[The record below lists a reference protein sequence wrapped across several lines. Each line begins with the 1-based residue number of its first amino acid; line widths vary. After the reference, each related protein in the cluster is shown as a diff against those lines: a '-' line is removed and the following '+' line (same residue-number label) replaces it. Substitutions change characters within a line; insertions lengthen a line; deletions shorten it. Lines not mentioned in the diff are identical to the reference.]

1 MATNKNGL
9 NFSRSI
15 GGYDANDVARA
26 LAETHAVLES
36 AEALFR
42 KAESEVRRLER
53 KLHERQSSKPQ
64 FSELGAA
71 FESAITLA
79 EEQAA
84 KLLSDAQTET
94 AAQVAA
100 AKASS
105 TKRSKAAQLES
116 RNALAAAADEAEN
129 IRAQSEQ
136 DSAQQRQAIK
146 DEFARV
152 ADERAQVDSVVAAVL
167 ADAESK
173 IANLHARAKDE
184 IERDMAA
191 ANEELRRA
199 TEIGAKIDAETLV
212 LEEKA
217 ARDIAAILEAAE
229 AYASQTTTEAQGHT
243 EQSHARAND
252 VALETEKYVAET
264 HARAAK
270 TLDEARARSEHALIN
285 AEKITGEIT
294 AASHDFVTSM
304 TRDLEERLDKARR
317 NLDDISGFLY
327 TVRLLA
333 NGFDL
338 GDLNVARS
346 RVTSDRASSNAN
358 IAELIED

>member
-1 MATNKNGL
+1 MATQKTGTS
-9 NFSRSI
+9 FSRSI
-15 GGYDANDVARA
+15 GGYDPNDVARA
-26 LAETHAVLES
+26 LAETQAVLDS

-42 KAESEVRRLER
+42 KADNEVRRLER
-53 KLHERQSSKPQ
+53 KLNERQSSTTQ
-64 FSELGAA
+64 FSELGTA

-84 KLLSDAQTET
+84 TLLSDAQTES
-94 AAQVAA
+94 AAKVSA
-100 AKASS
+100 AKADS

-116 RNALAAAADEAEN
+116 RNALAAAADEAEK
-129 IRAQSEQ
+129 IRTQSEQ
-136 DSAQQRQAIK
+136 DAAQQRQAIK

-152 ADERAQVDSVVAAVL
+152 ANERAQLDKVVAAVL

-173 IANLHARAKDE
+173 IANMRARANEE
-184 IERDMAA
+184 IERDLAA

-199 TEIGAKIDAETLV
+199 TELGARLDEETRL

-217 ARDIAAILEAAE
+217 ARDITAIIVAAE
-229 AYASQTTTEAQGHT
+229 TYAAQTTTEAQAHT
-243 EQSHARAND
+243 EQSHNRAND

-270 TLDEARARSEHALIN
+270 NLDEARARSEQALIN

-294 AASHDFVTSM
+294 AASHDFVANM

-338 GDLNVARS
+338 GDLNVART
-346 RVTSDRASSNAN
+346 RVTSDRANSTASV
-358 IAELIED
+358 AELIED

>member
-1 MATNKNGL
+1 MATNQDGL

-15 GGYDANDVARA
+15 GGYDVTEVARA
-26 LAETHAVLES
+26 IAKTQEVLKS

-42 KAESEVRRLER
+42 KADNEVRRLER
-53 KLHERQSSKPQ
+53 KIHERQTSPTQ
-64 FSELGAA
+64 FSGLGTA

-79 EEQAA
+79 EEQATT
-84 KLLSDAQTET
+84 LVSEAQTET

-100 AKASS
+100 ATADAKN
-105 TKRSKAAQLES
+105 RSQGAQLES
-116 RNALAAAADEAEN
+116 RNALAAARQQAEE
-129 IRAQSEQ
+129 IRTRSEQ
-136 DSAQQRQAIK
+136 DSAQQRHAIK
-146 DEFARV
+146 EKFSRV
-152 ADERAQVDSVVAAVL
+152 AEERAQVDRVVAAVL
-167 ADAESK
+167 ADAESQ
-173 IANLHARAKDE
+173 IARLRARVNEE
-184 IERDMAA
+184 IERDLSA
-191 ANEELRRA
+191 ANEELRRS
-199 TEIGAKIDAETLV
+199 TEIGAKIDTETLA

-217 ARDIAAILEAAE
+217 SREISAIIEAAE
-229 AYASQTTTEAQGHT
+229 TYAGQTTTEAQAHT

-264 HARAAK
+264 QARAAK

-294 AASHDFVTSM
+294 AASHDFVASM

-327 TVRLLA
+327 TVRNLS

-338 GDLNVARS
+338 GDLSVARS
-346 RVTSDRASSNAN
+346 RVTSDRANNTASV
-358 IAELIED
+358 AELIED

>member
-1 MATNKNGL
+1 MSTNGDGS
-9 NFSRSI
+9 NFSRSL
-15 GGYDANDVARA
+15 GGYDATEVARA
-26 LAETHAVLES
+26 LAATHAVLES
-36 AEALFR
+36 GEALFR
-42 KAESEVRRLER
+42 KADNEVRRLER
-53 KLHERQSSKPQ
+53 KLQEHQTTRPK
-64 FSELGAA
+64 FAELGAA

-84 KLLSDAQTET
+84 TLLSDAHTET
-94 AAQVAA
+94 SSQVAEA
-100 AKASS
+100 TADA
-105 TKRSKAAQLES
+105 RQRLKAAQLDS
-116 RNALAAAADEAEN
+116 RNALAAASREAEN
-129 IRAQSEQ
+129 IRVKAEQ
-136 DSAQQRQAIK
+136 HAAKQRQATK

-152 ADERAQVDSVVAAVL
+152 AEERAQVDRVVAAVL
-167 ADAESK
+167 ADAESQ
-173 IANLHARAKDE
+173 IANLRARVTAE
-184 IERDMAA
+184 IERDLALE
-191 ANEELRRA
+191 NDKLQDA
-199 TEIGAKIDAETLV
+199 TELGAQIDSETLV

-217 ARDIAAILEAAE
+217 AADISAILSAAE
-229 AYASQTTTEAQGHT
+229 AYAAQTTSDADAHT

-252 VALETEKYVAET
+252 VALETEKYVSET

-270 TLDEARARSEHALIN
+270 TLDEARARSEHALIG

-294 AASHDFVTSM
+294 ASSHDFVASM

-346 RVTSDRASSNAN
+346 RVTSDRANSKASV
-358 IAELIED
+358 AELIED

>member
-1 MATNKNGL
+1 MATNNNGL

-15 GGYDANDVARA
+15 GGYDANEVARA
-26 LAETHAVLES
+26 LEDMHAVLES

-42 KAESEVRRLER
+42 KADNEVRRLER
-53 KLHERQSSKPQ
+53 KLQERQTSQPQ

-79 EEQAA
+79 QEQAA
-84 KLLSDAQTET
+84 TLLSDAQTET
-94 AAQVAA
+94 AAQVSA
-100 AKASS
+100 AKTAS
-105 TKRSKAAQLES
+105 TKRSKAAQLDS
-116 RNALAAAADEAEN
+116 RNALAAAADQAEK
-129 IRAQSEQ
+129 IRVQSEQ
-136 DSAQQRQAIK
+136 DAAQQRQEIK

-152 ADERAQVDSVVAAVL
+152 ANERAQVDSVVAAVL

-173 IANLHARAKDE
+173 IADLNARANEE
-184 IERDMAA
+184 IERDLAA

-199 TEIGAKIDAETLV
+199 TEIGARIDEETRV

-229 AYASQTTTEAQGHT
+229 VYAAQTTTEAQGHT
-243 EQSHARAND
+243 EQSHARASD

-294 AASHDFVTSM
+294 AASHDFVASM

-346 RVTSDRASSNAN
+346 RVTADRANSNAN
-358 IAELIED
+358 IAELVED

>member
-15 GGYDANDVARA
+15 GGYDANEVARA
-26 LAETHAVLES
+26 LEEMHAVLKS
-36 AEALFR
+36 TEALFR
-42 KAESEVRRLER
+42 KADNEVRRLER
-53 KLHERQSSKPQ
+53 KLQERQTSKPQ

-84 KLLSDAQTET
+84 TLLSDAQTET
-94 AAQVAA
+94 AAQVSA
-100 AKASS
+100 AKADS

-116 RNALAAAADEAEN
+116 RNALAAAADQAEK
-129 IRAQSEQ
+129 IRVQSEQ
-136 DSAQQRQAIK
+136 DAAQQRQEIK

-152 ADERAQVDSVVAAVL
+152 ANERAQVDSVVAAVL

-173 IANLHARAKDE
+173 IADLHARANKE
-184 IERDMAA
+184 IERDLAA
-191 ANEELRRA
+191 AKEELRRA
-199 TEIGAKIDAETLV
+199 TEIGARIDEETRV

-229 AYASQTTTEAQGHT
+229 VYAAQTTTEAQGHT
-243 EQSHARAND
+243 EQSHARASD
-252 VALETEKYVAET
+252 VALETEKYVTET
-264 HARAAK
+264 HARGAK

-294 AASHDFVTSM
+294 AASHDFVANM
-304 TRDLEERLDKARR
+304 TRDLEERLDKARQ

-338 GDLNVARS
+338 GDLNVART
-346 RVTSDRASSNAN
+346 RVTSDRANSTASV
-358 IAELIED
+358 AELIED

>member
-1 MATNKNGL
+1 MATTQDGL

-15 GGYDANDVARA
+15 GGYDAAAVARA
-26 LAETHAVLES
+26 LAETQAVLKS

-42 KAESEVRRLER
+42 KADNEVRRLER
-53 KLHERQSSKPQ
+53 KLHERQTSTTQ

-71 FESAITLA
+71 FESAMTLA

-84 KLLSDAQTET
+84 TLVSDAQTET

-100 AKASS
+100 ATADSKN
-105 TKRSKAAQLES
+105 RSKAAQLES
-116 RNALAAAADEAEN
+116 RNALAAAKREAEQ
-129 IRAQSEQ
+129 IRTESEQ
-136 DSAQQRQAIK
+136 DAAQQRQAIK
-146 DEFARV
+146 EKFSRA
-152 ADERAQVDSVVAAVL
+152 AEERAQVDRVVAAVL
-167 ADAESK
+167 ADAESQ
-173 IANLHARAKDE
+173 IARLRTRVNEE
-184 IERDMAA
+184 IERDLAA
-191 ANEELRRA
+191 AKEELRRA
-199 TEIGAKIDAETLV
+199 TETGAKIDAETLA

-217 ARDIAAILEAAE
+217 AREISAIIDAAE
-229 AYASQTTTEAQGHT
+229 KYATQTTTEAQAHT

-264 HARAAK
+264 QARAAK

-285 AEKITGEIT
+285 AEKVTGEIT
-294 AASHDFVTSM
+294 AASHDFVANI

-338 GDLNVARS
+338 GDLNVART
-346 RVTSDRASSNAN
+346 RVTSDRANSTASV
-358 IAELIED
+358 AELIED